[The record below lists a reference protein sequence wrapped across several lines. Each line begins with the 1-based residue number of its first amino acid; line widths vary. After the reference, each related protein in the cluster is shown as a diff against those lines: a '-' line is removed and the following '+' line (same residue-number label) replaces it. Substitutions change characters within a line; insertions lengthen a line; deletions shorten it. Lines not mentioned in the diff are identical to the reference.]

1 MSSFLPSHFQQAIL
15 NKNNNNMVIGIVLFI
30 SFLLIFFFRDQISQ
44 FKEIL
49 KAKVRSTL
57 KPMFFKVENGTIYS
71 SEEGTMHFIWNYLDT
86 YFLAP
91 SEAGETGIYDYLP
104 SDDDEVIETVE
115 PFSKPNDNNSKE
127 EQEEDDDD
135 EEVDDEEETDAEEDA
150 DEQ

>member
-1 MSSFLPSHFQQAIL
+1 MSSFLPSQFQEAIL

-49 KAKVRSTL
+49 KAKLRSTL

-71 SEEGTMHFIWNYLDT
+71 SEEGTMNFIWNYLDT

-104 SDDDEVIETVE
+104 SDDEEVIETVE
-115 PFSKPNDNNSKE
+115 PFSKTNDNNSKE
-127 EQEEDDDD
+127 EEEDDD
-135 EEVDDEEETDAEEDA
+135 EEEETDAEEDA

>member
-1 MSSFLPSHFQQAIL
+1 MSSFLPSQFQQAIL

-49 KAKVRSTL
+49 KAKVRNTL
-57 KPMFFKVENGTIYS
+57 KPIFFKVENGTIYS
-71 SEEGTMHFIWNYLDT
+71 SEEGTMHFIWTYLDS

-115 PFSKPNDNNSKE
+115 PFSKLNDNNSKE
-127 EQEEDDDD
+127 EDEDDD
-135 EEVDDEEETDAEEDA
+135 EADDEEETDAEEDT